1 LYNTQDDPAFA
12 GQVTDGGRKSNDPI
26 DRLAKQPITE
36 KVVSNKLD
44 NIDYQALHSKLL
56 GFYQSELLRQEVNR
70 RQQAIDAD
78 FVDGLQWDSQDAAL
92 LRARGQQP
100 LVYNV
105 IATSYQWLLGTEK
118 RGRTDYKIL
127 PRQKEASKA
136 AERKSQ
142 LLKYLSDVNRSEF
155 HVSAAFADCAKVGV
169 GWLESGVQ
177 ADDEGEPIF
186 DRRETWRNMLWDSIA
201 MEPDLSDARFMFRS
215 KWMDT
220 DIAAHMFPERKYQ
233 IEIAASNTL
242 DFLQALSGSG
252 DDAMDA
258 MEDAHQ
264 LSLSSGLA
272 HEQSDRRRL
281 RVIEAWFRVP
291 VEDKYMSGGQF
302 RGELF
307 DPQSQGHM
315 REVEA
320 GRASVTRRVRM
331 RMFVAI
337 MTENG
342 LLHLSKSPYRHNLY
356 PFTPIWAYRM
366 DRDNMPYAP
375 VRQMRDPQS
384 DINKRFSKAL
394 YILSTNKTI
403 MDEGAV
409 ADMATFQEEAN
420 RPDGII
426 VKRQGKQLEMGV
438 DRELAP
444 AHLDIMSR
452 SISMVQQAS
461 GITDEN
467 MGRTTNATSGKAI
480 VARQDQGSLATSTI
494 FDNLRYARQVHGEK
508 MLSLTEQFMEQ
519 EKQFRITNQRGR
531 PEFITVNDG
540 LPENDIVSSKADFI
554 ISEEDWNSTI
564 RQAQTQQ
571 LIELMQ
577 MLAGTSP
584 EVVMAILDL
593 LIETMD
599 VPQREELVKRVRSLT
614 GAEDPDADPDNP
626 DEETIARKQ
635 AQAAQQKMQQRAQEA
650 EVAEKEATAAE
661 RQARAALSIGQ
672 SEKVKAEIRAILS
685 KTSGQDVDT
694 QMKAIEAAI
703 AIAGDQ
709 AVAAVA
715 DSFLLEAGFA
725 GQPSEPAP
733 QQPAMPQQQPV
744 APPVDPMAQEQPMPA
759 PAGPQ
764 GGMMP

>member
-1 LYNTQDDPAFA
+1 MYNTQDDPAFA

>member
-1 LYNTQDDPAFA
+1 MYNTQDDPAFA
-12 GQVTDGGRKSNDPI
+12 GQVTEGRRKSNDPI

-44 NIDYQALHSKLL
+44 NLDYQALHSKLL

-78 FVDGLQWDSQDAAL
+78 FVDGLQWDSEDAAL

-177 ADDEGEPIF
+177 GDDEGEPIY

-220 DIAAHMFPERKYQ
+220 DIASHMFPERKYQ
-233 IEIAASNTL
+233 IDLAASNTL
-242 DFLQALSGSG
+242 DFMQALSGSG

-272 HEQSDRRRL
+272 YEEADRRRL

-291 VEDKYMSGGQF
+291 AEDKYMSGGQF

-426 VKRQGKQLEMGV
+426 VKKQGKHLEMGV

-452 SISMVQQAS
+452 SISMVQQSS

-508 MLSLTEQFMEQ
+508 MLSLTEQFMEKK
-519 EKQFRITNQRGR
+519 KQFRITNQRGR

-635 AQAAQQKMQQRAQEA
+635 AQAAQQQMQQRAQEA
-650 EVAEKEATAAE
+650 EVSEKEATAAE
-661 RQARAALSIGQ
+661 KQARAAHYLGQ
-672 SEKVKAEIRAILS
+672 NEKVKTEIRAILS

-703 AIAGDQ
+703 AIAGNQ
-709 AVAAVA
+709 GVSAVA
-715 DSFLLEAGFA
+715 DSLLMEAGF
-725 GQPSEPAP
+725 GQQAEAV
-733 QQPAMPQQQPV
+733 QQPPMPQPMQQ
-744 APPVDPMAQEQPMPA
+744 AQPPADMQPQPQPMPA
-759 PAGPQ
+759 GPE